1 MGIAAFSERY
11 RYIPYFYL
19 MKKAIFFFI
28 LYFCISQSPLL
39 AQNVGGIGAQLLMD
53 TTGGHTMPMVSGL
66 VAGSAADQHLKA
78 TDYIIKVNGTSCLDK
93 TLVEVVGMI
102 RGEVGTIVHVT
113 VADTK
118 EGKNPREYDLT
129 RGAISSITT
138 KSIDPVAAF
147 TEQCENDVREMKKR
161 GVTVVKTFPSD
172 CGNYFFN
179 FDAEAQTYTIRVMV
193 LEGAGDDAAKPFIVT
208 ARVFDNTNEKDATE
222 ISRYR
227 KENVGSYTRGLLD
240 GTATFKK
247 GGVGVVNVQLHD
259 EGKKCKTMYVVICK

>member
-1 MGIAAFSERY
+1 
-11 RYIPYFYL
+11 
-19 MKKAIFFFI
+19 MKKAALFFI
-28 LYFCISQSPLL
+28 FCLALL
-39 AQNVGGIGAQLLMD
+39 QNSAHAQNIGGIGAQLFLD
-53 TTGGHTMPMVSGL
+53 TAGGHSMPQIQSL
-66 VAGSAADQHLKA
+66 VPGTAAYQSLNA
-78 TDYIIKVNGTSCLDK
+78 TDYIIKVNDVSCLDK
-93 TLVEVVGMI
+93 TMVEVVGMI
-102 RGEVGTIVHVT
+102 RGEVGTKVHVT

-118 EGKNPREYDLT
+118 DGKNPRDYDLV

-147 TEQCENDVREMKKR
+147 TEQCEQEVRDMKKR

-193 LEGAGDDAAKPFIVT
+193 LEGTGDDATKPFNIM
-208 ARVFDNTNEKDATE
+208 ARVFDNANEKDVTE

-227 KENVGSYTRGLLD
+227 TENTGSYTRGLLD

-247 GGVGVVNVQLHD
+247 AGVGLVNVQLHD
-259 EGKKCKTMYVVICK
+259 DGKKCKTMYVVICK

>member
-1 MGIAAFSERY
+1 
-11 RYIPYFYL
+11 
-19 MKKAIFFFI
+19 MKKAALFLFI
-28 LYFCISQSPLL
+28 IISVLHHAL

-66 VAGSAADQHLKA
+66 VPGTAADQFLKA
-78 TDYIIKVNGTSCLDK
+78 TDYIINVNGTSCLDK

-102 RGEVGTIVHVT
+102 RGEVGTKVHVT

-118 EGKNPREYDLT
+118 EGKNPREYDLA
-129 RGAISSITT
+129 RGSIAAITT

-147 TEQCENDVREMKKR
+147 TEQCEQEVREMKKR

-193 LEGAGDDAAKPFIVT
+193 LEGTGTDAAKSFNIS
-208 ARVFDNTNEKDATE
+208 ARVFDNANEKETTE

-227 KENVGSYTRGLLD
+227 TENTGSYTRGLLD
-240 GTATFKK
+240 GTANFKK
-247 GGVGVVNVQLHD
+247 PGVGVVNVQLHD

>member
-1 MGIAAFSERY
+1 
-11 RYIPYFYL
+11 
-19 MKKAIFFFI
+19 MKKAILFLFI
-28 LYFCISQSPLL
+28 CFLGSQNPSF

-53 TTGGHTMPMVSGL
+53 TTGGHTMPMISGL
-66 VAGSAADQHLKA
+66 VPGTAADQFLKA
-78 TDYIIKVNGTSCLDK
+78 TDYIVKVNGTSCLDK

-102 RGEVGTIVHVT
+102 RGEVGTKVHVT

-118 EGKNPREYDLT
+118 EGKNPREYDLV

-147 TEQCENDVREMKKR
+147 TEQCENDVREMKKK
-161 GVTVVKTFPSD
+161 GITIIKTFPSD

-179 FDAEAQTYTIRVMV
+179 FDAEAQTYTIRVML
-193 LEGAGDDAAKPFIVT
+193 LEGTGDAAKPFDVT
-208 ARVFDNTNEKDATE
+208 ARVFDNANEKESTE

-227 KENVGSYTRGLLD
+227 TENTGSYTRGLLD

-247 GGVGVVNVQLHD
+247 AGVGVVNVQLHD
-259 EGKKCKTMYVVICK
+259 DGKKCKTMYVVICK

>member
-1 MGIAAFSERY
+1 MKRAIVFFLLCLCAAPGRV
-11 RYIPYFYL
+11 
-19 MKKAIFFFI
+19 
-28 LYFCISQSPLL
+28 L

-66 VAGSAADQHLKA
+66 VAGSAADQFLKA
-78 TDYIIKVNGTSCLDK
+78 TDYIIKVDGKSCLDK

-102 RGEVGTIVHVT
+102 RGEVGTKVHVT

-129 RGAISSITT
+129 RGAIPAITT
-138 KSIDPVAAF
+138 KSIDPVPAF

-161 GVTVVKTFPSD
+161 GVSVVKTFPSD

-179 FDAEAQTYTIRVMV
+179 FDAEARTYTIRIMV
-193 LEGAGDDAAKPFIVT
+193 LEGGDDASKPFGVT
-208 ARVFDNTNEKDATE
+208 ARVFDNTNEKGATA

-227 KENVGSYTRGLLD
+227 KEDAAGYTRGLLD
-240 GTATFKK
+240 GTATFTKA
-247 GGVGVVNVQLHD
+247 GVGVVNVQLQD
-259 EGKKCKTMYVVICK
+259 DGKKCKAMYVVICK